1 MFGSCIEAPLRVARG
16 GERVAKLP
24 LQPLAAGDILEI
36 EFSAV
41 DALDGRRNGANA
53 IELEEQRSKGI
64 RRLDDVV
71 RGAELQRRDRQLFI
85 PLDHEDGADVGLT
98 VGNVFQDLERI
109 QARMIVLDE
118 DDIEAGRD
126 CRHRPVRCGHCLGD
140 VDRQLKAL
148 EALPGKRGIADIQQ
162 SERRLGRARD

>member
-71 RGAELQRRDRQLFI
+71 GGPELQCRDRQLFI

-98 VGNVFQDLERI
+98 VRNVFQDLERI

-126 CRHRPVRCGHCLGD
+126 CRHRPVRRGHCLGD
-140 VDRQLKAL
+140 LNRQLKAL

-162 SERRLGRARD
+162 SERRFGRTRG